1 MKPKYVYLS
10 SYQDEQ
16 GFVFDNIEEVIEV
29 IKDDV
34 LYNDIHPDDVHLY
47 EIGKRV
53 DLDIRMNDVTIEVI

>member
-10 SYQDEQ
+10 SYQDGQ
-16 GFVFDNIEEVIEV
+16 GFVFDTIEEVIEV

-34 LYNDIHPDDVHLY
+34 LYNDIHPDDVHLH
-47 EIGKRV
+47 EIGERV